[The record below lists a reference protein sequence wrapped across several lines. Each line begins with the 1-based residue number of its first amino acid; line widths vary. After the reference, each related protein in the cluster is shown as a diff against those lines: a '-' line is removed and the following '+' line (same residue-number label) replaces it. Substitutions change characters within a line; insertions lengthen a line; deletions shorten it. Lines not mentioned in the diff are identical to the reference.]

1 MLVCVC
7 AHKTAV
13 AENTS
18 AFPVMCSQLFVC
30 LGFLLSLENRNTFPL
45 SFAKAEPTIKSRG

>member
-1 MLVCVC
+1 MLVCVCVC

-18 AFPVMCSQLFVC
+18 AFPVMGSQLFVC
-30 LGFLLSLENRNTFPL
+30 LGFPLPLENRNTFPL
-45 SFAKAEPTIKSRG
+45 SLAKRSLQ